1 MDSAVNMNRESLKY
15 CIFSGLS
22 ESSVRS
28 ISCSCTARILF
39 CLVSVLMSVTL
50 YISPFTSQCE
60 SGMEAGL
67 LELSIQMQGI
77 MVWCC
82 LEFKFGDYG

>member
-28 ISCSCTARILF
+28 ISCSCTARVLF

-50 YISPFTSQCE
+50 
-60 SGMEAGL
+60 
-67 LELSIQMQGI
+67 
-77 MVWCC
+77 
-82 LEFKFGDYG
+82 